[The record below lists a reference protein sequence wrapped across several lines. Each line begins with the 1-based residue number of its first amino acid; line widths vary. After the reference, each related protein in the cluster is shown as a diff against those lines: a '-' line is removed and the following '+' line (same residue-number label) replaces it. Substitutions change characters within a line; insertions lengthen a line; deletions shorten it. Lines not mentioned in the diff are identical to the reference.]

1 MQNIRKQKGMS
12 FFGWLAILVLVA
24 FFASAAFKLIPHY
37 MDNSALEKAIMAV
50 EEDKTVGDKII
61 TIAGIHGKVS
71 EIAETT
77 IVMETMSGK
86 LKIEKSSISA
96 EMSLKLNEKK

>member
-1 MQNIRKQKGMS
+1 MNSTLIIQ
-12 FFGWLAILVLVA
+12 LVLMIAV
-24 FFASAAFKLIPHY
+24 FYFLIIMPK
-37 MDNSALEKAIMAV
+37 NKKIKLEKNFLANLKA
-50 EEDKTVGDKII
+50 GDKII

-96 EMSLKLNEKK
+96 EMSVKLNEKK

>member
-1 MQNIRKQKGMS
+1 MDLKTYLPIIAMIAVFYFLIILPKNKEVKKAKN
-12 FFGWLAILVLVA
+12 FLADL
-24 FFASAAFKLIPHY
+24 K
-37 MDNSALEKAIMAV
+37 
-50 EEDKTVGDKII
+50 VGDKII

-77 IVMETMSGK
+77 IVIETMSGK

>member
-1 MQNIRKQKGMS
+1 MNSTLIIQ
-12 FFGWLAILVLVA
+12 LVLMLAV
-24 FFASAAFKLIPHY
+24 FYFLIIMPK
-37 MDNSALEKAIMAV
+37 NKKIKLEKTFLANLKA
-50 EEDKTVGDKII
+50 GDKIV

-86 LKIEKSSISA
+86 FKIEKSSISA

>member
-1 MQNIRKQKGMS
+1 MNSTLIIQ
-12 FFGWLAILVLVA
+12 LVLMIAV
-24 FFASAAFKLIPHY
+24 FYFLIIMPK
-37 MDNSALEKAIMAV
+37 NKKIKLEKTFLANLKA
-50 EEDKTVGDKII
+50 GDKIV

-96 EMSLKLNEKK
+96 EMSVKLNEKK

>member
-1 MQNIRKQKGMS
+1 MDTTVIIQ
-12 FFGWLAILVLVA
+12 LVLMVA
-24 FFASAAFKLIPHY
+24 VFYFLIIMPK
-37 MDNSALEKAIMAV
+37 NKKIKLEK
-50 EEDKTVGDKII
+50 EFLTNLKVGDKVI
-61 TIAGIHGKVS
+61 TIAGIHGKVA
-71 EIAETT
+71 EISETT

>member
-1 MQNIRKQKGMS
+1 MNPTLIIQ
-12 FFGWLAILVLVA
+12 LVLMLGV
-24 FFASAAFKLIPHY
+24 FYFLIIMPK
-37 MDNSALEKAIMAV
+37 NKKIKLEKTFLSNL
-50 EEDKTVGDKII
+50 KSGDKII

-71 EIAETT
+71 EIADTT

>member
-1 MQNIRKQKGMS
+1 
-12 FFGWLAILVLVA
+12 
-24 FFASAAFKLIPHY
+24 
-37 MDNSALEKAIMAV
+37 MDNINTLLPIVAMIAVFYFLIILPKNKEVKKA
-50 EEDKTVGDKII
+50 KTFLSNLKTGDKIV

-77 IVMETMSGK
+77 IVIETMSGK

-96 EMSLKLNEKK
+96 EMTLRLNEKK

>member
-1 MQNIRKQKGMS
+1 MNPMLIAQ
-12 FFGWLAILVLVA
+12 LVLMIAV
-24 FFASAAFKLIPHY
+24 FYFLIIMPK
-37 MDNSALEKAIMAV
+37 NKKIKLEKQFLTNL
-50 EEDKTVGDKII
+50 KTGDKII

-71 EIAETT
+71 EISETT

-96 EMSLKLNEKK
+96 EMSLKLIEKK

>member
-1 MQNIRKQKGMS
+1 MS
-12 FFGWLAILVLVA
+12 PLVIGQLVLMIGV
-24 FFASAAFKLIPHY
+24 FYFLIIMPK
-37 MDNSALEKAIMAV
+37 NKKIKLEKTFLANLKA
-50 EEDKTVGDKII
+50 GDKII
-61 TIAGIHGKVS
+61 TIAGIHGKVA

-96 EMSLKLNEKK
+96 EMSLKVNEKK

>member
-1 MQNIRKQKGMS
+1 MNSTLIIQ
-12 FFGWLAILVLVA
+12 LVLMLAV
-24 FFASAAFKLIPHY
+24 FYFLII
-37 MDNSALEKAIMAV
+37 MAKNKKIKLEKTFLANLKA
-50 EEDKTVGDKII
+50 GDKIV

>member
-1 MQNIRKQKGMS
+1 MNPMLIAQ
-12 FFGWLAILVLVA
+12 LVLMIAV
-24 FFASAAFKLIPHY
+24 FYFLIIMPK
-37 MDNSALEKAIMAV
+37 NKKIKLEKQFLTNL
-50 EEDKTVGDKII
+50 KTGDKII
-61 TIAGIHGKVS
+61 TIGGIHGKVS

>member
-1 MQNIRKQKGMS
+1 MNSTLIIQ
-12 FFGWLAILVLVA
+12 LVLMLAV
-24 FFASAAFKLIPHY
+24 FYFLIIMPK
-37 MDNSALEKAIMAV
+37 NKKIKLEKTFLANLKA
-50 EEDKTVGDKII
+50 GDKIV

-77 IVMETMSGK
+77 IVLETMSGK

>member
-1 MQNIRKQKGMS
+1 MNSTLIIQ
-12 FFGWLAILVLVA
+12 LVLMLGV
-24 FFASAAFKLIPHY
+24 FYFLIIMPK
-37 MDNSALEKAIMAV
+37 NKKIKLEKTFLANLKA
-50 EEDKTVGDKII
+50 GDKII

-71 EIAETT
+71 EISETT

-96 EMSLKLNEKK
+96 EMSLKVNEKK

>member
-1 MQNIRKQKGMS
+1 MNSTLIIQ
-12 FFGWLAILVLVA
+12 LVLMLGV
-24 FFASAAFKLIPHY
+24 FYFLIIMPK
-37 MDNSALEKAIMAV
+37 NKKIKLEKTFLTNLKA
-50 EEDKTVGDKII
+50 GDKII

-96 EMSLKLNEKK
+96 EMSVKLNEKK

>member
-1 MQNIRKQKGMS
+1 MNPTLIIQ
-12 FFGWLAILVLVA
+12 LVLMLGV
-24 FFASAAFKLIPHY
+24 FYFLIIMPK
-37 MDNSALEKAIMAV
+37 NKKIKLEKTFLANLKA
-50 EEDKTVGDKII
+50 GDKII

-96 EMSLKLNEKK
+96 EMSLKVNEKK

>member
-1 MQNIRKQKGMS
+1 MNSTLIIQ
-12 FFGWLAILVLVA
+12 LVLMIAV
-24 FFASAAFKLIPHY
+24 FYFLIIMPK
-37 MDNSALEKAIMAV
+37 NKKIKLEKNFLANLKA
-50 EEDKTVGDKII
+50 GDKII

-96 EMSLKLNEKK
+96 EMSVKLNEKKQF

>member
-1 MQNIRKQKGMS
+1 MNTNTLLPIIAMIAVFYFLIILPKNKEVKKAKT
-12 FFGWLAILVLVA
+12 FLANL
-24 FFASAAFKLIPHY
+24 
-37 MDNSALEKAIMAV
+37 KA
-50 EEDKTVGDKII
+50 GDKIV

-77 IVMETMSGK
+77 VVIETMSGK

-96 EMSLKLNEKK
+96 EMTMKLNEKK

>member
-1 MQNIRKQKGMS
+1 MNSTLIIQ
-12 FFGWLAILVLVA
+12 LVLMLGV
-24 FFASAAFKLIPHY
+24 FYFLIIMPK
-37 MDNSALEKAIMAV
+37 NKKIKLEKTFLANLKA
-50 EEDKTVGDKII
+50 GDKII

-96 EMSLKLNEKK
+96 EMSLKLNETK

>member
-1 MQNIRKQKGMS
+1 MNSTLIIQ
-12 FFGWLAILVLVA
+12 LVLMLGV
-24 FFASAAFKLIPHY
+24 FYFLIIMPK
-37 MDNSALEKAIMAV
+37 NKKIKLEKTFLADLKA
-50 EEDKTVGDKII
+50 GDKII

>member
-1 MQNIRKQKGMS
+1 MNSTLIIQ
-12 FFGWLAILVLVA
+12 LVLMLGV
-24 FFASAAFKLIPHY
+24 FYFLIIMPK
-37 MDNSALEKAIMAV
+37 NKKIKLEKTFLTNL
-50 EEDKTVGDKII
+50 KVGDKIV

-96 EMSLKLNEKK
+96 EISLKLNEKK

>member
-1 MQNIRKQKGMS
+1 MNPTLIIQ
-12 FFGWLAILVLVA
+12 LVLMLGV
-24 FFASAAFKLIPHY
+24 FYFLIIMPK
-37 MDNSALEKAIMAV
+37 NKKIKLEKNFLADLKA
-50 EEDKTVGDKII
+50 GDKII
-61 TIAGIHGKVS
+61 TIAGIHGKVA
-71 EIAETT
+71 EISETT

>member
-1 MQNIRKQKGMS
+1 MNSTLIIQ
-12 FFGWLAILVLVA
+12 LVLMIAV
-24 FFASAAFKLIPHY
+24 FYFLIIVPK
-37 MDNSALEKAIMAV
+37 NKKIKLEKNFLANLKA
-50 EEDKTVGDKII
+50 GDKII

-96 EMSLKLNEKK
+96 EMSVKLNEKK

>member
-1 MQNIRKQKGMS
+1 MNSTLIIQ
-12 FFGWLAILVLVA
+12 LVLMLGV
-24 FFASAAFKLIPHY
+24 FYFLIIMPK
-37 MDNSALEKAIMAV
+37 NKKIKLEKTFLANLKA
-50 EEDKTVGDKII
+50 GDKII

-86 LKIEKSSISA
+86 IKIEKSAISA

>member
-1 MQNIRKQKGMS
+1 MNSTLIIQ
-12 FFGWLAILVLVA
+12 LVLMLAV
-24 FFASAAFKLIPHY
+24 FYFLIIMPK
-37 MDNSALEKAIMAV
+37 NKKIKLEKTFLANLKA
-50 EEDKTVGDKII
+50 GDKII

-96 EMSLKLNEKK
+96 EMSVKLNEKK

>member
-1 MQNIRKQKGMS
+1 MDLKTYLPIIAMI
-12 FFGWLAILVLVA
+12 AIFYLLIVLPKNKEA
-24 FFASAAFKLIPHY
+24 KKIKEFLTNLKI
-37 MDNSALEKAIMAV
+37 
-50 EEDKTVGDKII
+50 GDKII

>member
-1 MQNIRKQKGMS
+1 MNSTLIIQ
-12 FFGWLAILVLVA
+12 LVLMLAV
-24 FFASAAFKLIPHY
+24 FYFLIIMPK
-37 MDNSALEKAIMAV
+37 NKKIKLEKTFLANLKA
-50 EEDKTVGDKII
+50 GDKIVTI
-61 TIAGIHGKVS
+61 TGIHGKVS

>member
-1 MQNIRKQKGMS
+1 MNSTLIIQ
-12 FFGWLAILVLVA
+12 LVLMLGV
-24 FFASAAFKLIPHY
+24 FYFLIIMPK
-37 MDNSALEKAIMAV
+37 NKKIKLEKTFLANLKA
-50 EEDKTVGDKII
+50 GDKIV

>member
-1 MQNIRKQKGMS
+1 MNSTLIIQ
-12 FFGWLAILVLVA
+12 LVLMLGV
-24 FFASAAFKLIPHY
+24 FYFLIIMPK
-37 MDNSALEKAIMAV
+37 NKKIKLEKTFLSNLKA
-50 EEDKTVGDKII
+50 GDKII

>member
-1 MQNIRKQKGMS
+1 M
-12 FFGWLAILVLVA
+12 LAVFYFLIILP
-24 FFASAAFKLIPHY
+24 KNKKIK
-37 MDNSALEKAIMAV
+37 LEKTFFFILKA
-50 EEDKTVGDKII
+50 GDKII